1 MPLISLTKAHDDAM
15 TRMVGWTG
23 GRTRGNA
30 SAQPVLRE
38 AWSDP
43 TTRPP
48 RTQSQ
53 SLSERGS
60 IGSSSEHD
68 LGSSSEHGSEARH
81 VPSLGSSS
89 EHGSSPRSFSLSQHS
104 SQRAVTGI
112 VAGRS
117 DMPPMPPRPD
127 MMDPRYPIND
137 VRYFAHDWQDGG
149 PSSTATARPHAHHP
163 TPFRALPHRQQ
174 VLHGTHGIP
183 MSMMSSR

>member
-1 MPLISLTKAHDDAM
+1 M

-30 SAQPVLRE
+30 SAQPLLRE

-60 IGSSSEHD
+60 IGSSSEHE

-81 VPSLGSSS
+81 VEYGSEARHMPWLGSSS

-104 SQRAVTGI
+104 SQRVVTGM
-112 VAGRS
+112 VAGRG
-117 DMPPMPPRPD
+117 DMPPMPLRPD
-127 MMDPRYPIND
+127 MMDPRYPINH
-137 VRYFAHDWQDGG
+137 VRYFTHDGQDGG

-163 TPFRALPHRQQ
+163 TPFRALAHRQQ
-174 VLHGTHGIP
+174 VLDGTHRSLIR
-183 MSMMSSR
+183 MMSSR